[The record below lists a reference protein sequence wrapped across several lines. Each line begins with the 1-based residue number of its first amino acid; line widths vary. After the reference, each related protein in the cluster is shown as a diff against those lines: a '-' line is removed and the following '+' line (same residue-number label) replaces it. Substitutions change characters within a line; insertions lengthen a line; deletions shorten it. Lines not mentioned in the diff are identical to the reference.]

1 VGMTFMMIA
10 LRRTFRGFGPR
21 IVLPDAL
28 KLTAATAVMV
38 ACAAVALHFSPTSV
52 SSPRLLATIE
62 VSVIGAAVLASA
74 YPALWLTGALS
85 KTEVRAVFNIFSK
98 KVVAAVPASE

>member
-1 VGMTFMMIA
+1 
-10 LRRTFRGFGPR
+10 
-21 IVLPDAL
+21 
-28 KLTAATAVMV
+28 
-38 ACAAVALHFSPTSV
+38 
-52 SSPRLLATIE
+52 LATIE